1 MVTQQ
6 HDHSPNL
13 VLQVRQLSRIQAME
27 IRYLRKVGVVEMD
40 SEQTDGIKKKLRV
53 EAVLNMAERKNS
65 GRLKKVGMS
74 K

>member
-1 MVTQQ
+1 M
-6 HDHSPNL
+6 
-13 VLQVRQLSRIQAME
+13 
-27 IRYLRKVGVVEMD
+27 VEMD
-40 SEQTDGIKKKLRV
+40 SEQTDGIRKKLRV